1 VIDIPGARRINIWK
15 LSFTRR
21 WGALRKR
28 PILFLFLRKAW
39 VAYLS
44 LVAYGLFATYLFPKI
59 ARPFYKM
66 MHANKHAW
74 WVKAVSVGDAPP
86 AWKGFL
92 ESSAPFVWL
101 VGISLFA
108 ALIEWRLS
116 RTLTEAAANAEKLAE
131 KATKD
136 NPSGLAR
143 LYRAA
148 AEWSFDEEHEETL
161 LEYAR
166 QADDTVIK

>member
-1 VIDIPGARRINIWK
+1 MIPNQIHRT
-15 LSFTRR
+15 FTQR

-39 VAYLS
+39 VAYLT
-44 LVAYGLFATYLFPKI
+44 LVAYGLFATYVFPKI
-59 ARPFYKM
+59 ARPFF
-66 MHANKHAW
+66 HVLQANRHSW
-74 WVKAVSVGDAPP
+74 WVKALSFGNAPP

-92 ESSAPFVWL
+92 QSSAPFVWL
-101 VGISLFA
+101 IGISLFA

-116 RTLTEAAANAEKLAE
+116 RTLSQASANAEDLKLKAQRE
-131 KATKD
+131 K
-136 NPSGLAR
+136 PSLDQAR

-148 AEWSFDEEHEETL
+148 AEWSFDEKEEETL

-166 QADDTVIK
+166 QADDTLA